1 MFRRS
6 AGLTQK
12 EVAYLLGVPHPS
24 QISRMERSVRDP
36 NLQTLLAYELLFRTP
51 ARRLF
56 AGVQEEVDKRTTGRA
71 KRLLSRLNKIAA
83 NAQVDRKRE
92 TLQALIEGQSDVL
105 GLPT

>member
-12 EVAYLLGVPHPS
+12 EVAYLLGLPHPS
-24 QISRMERSVRDP
+24 QVSRLERSVRDP
-36 NLQTLLAYELLFRTP
+36 NLRTLLAYELLYRT
-51 ARRLF
+51 AGRRLF
-56 AGVQEEVDKRTTGRA
+56 AGVYEEVEKRTSGRA
-71 KRLLSRLNKIAA
+71 KRLLARANKLAP

-92 TLQALIEGQSDVL
+92 TLQALIEGKGDIL